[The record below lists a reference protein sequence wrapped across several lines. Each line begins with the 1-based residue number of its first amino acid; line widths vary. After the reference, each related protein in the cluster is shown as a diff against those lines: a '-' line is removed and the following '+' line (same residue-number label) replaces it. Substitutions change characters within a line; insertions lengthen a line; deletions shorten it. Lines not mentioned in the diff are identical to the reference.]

1 MLPTPQDCCVR
12 FAVVVA
18 FHSATLTT
26 RRALHLTWAG
36 LSPAGSRQL
45 PGALVP
51 HFEIGA
57 ASQISAISL
66 IEFGSGTGPPWN
78 RRVRAGSMPECPF
91 ANRSP
96 SAAPSCFRCFLQLN
110 ISQTNNLQIVNTRI
124 LHHPTHSAA
133 PSCFRCFLQRNI
145 SQTNNRQIGNTRIL
159 PLPDPYAPNR
169 RKRRAAPSK
178 TKVVTCSTCFIR
190 SRSGSVLRF
199 PRFAATGKIEASWA
213 ERGDTANS
221 AIIGYAHDDNSRLI
235 GAVDPSRLLLYCQH
249 IAV

>member
-1 MLPTPQDCCVR
+1 VT
-12 FAVVVA
+12 
-18 FHSATLTT
+18 
-26 RRALHLTWAG
+26 
-36 LSPAGSRQL
+36 
-45 PGALVP
+45 
-51 HFEIGA
+51 HFEIWA

-66 IEFGSGTGPPWN
+66 IEFGSGTGRQWN

-96 SAAPSCFRCFLQLN
+96 
-110 ISQTNNLQIVNTRI
+110 
-124 LHHPTHSAA
+124 SAA

-159 PLPDPYAPNR
+159 PLPDPYAPNP

-213 ERGDTANS
+213 ERDDTANS
-221 AIIGYAHDDNSRLI
+221 AIIGYAHDDNSRPI
-235 GAVDPSRLLLYCQH
+235 CAVDPSRLLLYCQQ
-249 IAV
+249 IAM